1 MAEETKTPAQGQ
13 QSRGGDAV
21 KGDFSTILVGVG
33 TLLDSTLTPLS
44 KMVAQ
49 ALDSLTVVAKQILDG
64 VSSSLGDKK

>member
-1 MAEETKTPAQGQ
+1 MAEEIKTPAKGQ
-13 QSRGGDAV
+13 QSPGGDAV

-49 ALDSLTVVAKQILDG
+49 ALDSLTVVAKQILEG

>member
-1 MAEETKTPAQGQ
+1 MAEEMKTSAQGQ
-13 QSRGGDAV
+13 QSSGGDVV

-33 TLLDSTLTPLS
+33 TLLDNTLTPLS

-49 ALDSLTVVAKQILDG
+49 ALDSLTVVAKQILEG

>member
-1 MAEETKTPAQGQ
+1 MAEEMKTSAQGQ
-13 QSRGGDAV
+13 KSSGGDVV

-33 TLLDSTLTPLS
+33 TLLDNTITPLS

-49 ALDSLTVVAKQILDG
+49 ALDSLTVVAKQILEG

>member
-1 MAEETKTPAQGQ
+1 MAEETKTPVQGQ

>member
-1 MAEETKTPAQGQ
+1 MAEEMKPSAQNQ
-13 QSRGGDAV
+13 QSRGDV

-33 TLLDSTLTPLS
+33 TILDNTLTPLS

-49 ALDSLTVVAKQILDG
+49 ALDSLADVAKQILDG